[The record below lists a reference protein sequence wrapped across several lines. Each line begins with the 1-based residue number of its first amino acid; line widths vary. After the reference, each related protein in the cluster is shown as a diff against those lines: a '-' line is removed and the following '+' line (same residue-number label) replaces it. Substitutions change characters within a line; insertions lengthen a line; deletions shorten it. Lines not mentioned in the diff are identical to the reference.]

1 MIEFLIH
8 TAQFSAGFTWGLVVG
23 GTACSLIYLAL
34 AGTLP
39 LTRR

>member
-8 TAQFSAGFTWGLVVG
+8 STQFASGFTSGLLVG